1 MKGHAAYATVQ
12 SGSIEQQLEEHMPLV
27 KRLAHHLSARLPS
40 SVQIDDLLQAGMIG
54 LLEALN
60 KYDASQGAQFTTY
73 ASIRIRGAMLDEL
86 RRGDWAPRSVH
97 RKGREVMETISRLEQ
112 QGLGTSDQEVAG
124 AMGIPIEEYNKIIQD
139 SNMTSFYSIDLLEE
153 ENPGGS
159 NIEDSRNGPLE
170 MLSDVGFRDELA
182 KEIGNLPEREK
193 MMMALYYQEDL
204 NLREIGEVM
213 GVSESR
219 VSQIHGQAMLRLRAR
234 MKDWVE

>member
-1 MKGHAAYATVQ
+1 
-12 SGSIEQQLEEHMPLV
+12 MPLV

-97 RKGREVMETISRLEQ
+97 RKGREVMETINRLEQ
-112 QGLGTSDQEVAG
+112 QGLGTSDQEIAD
-124 AMGIPIEEYNKIIQD
+124 AMGIPVEEYSKIVQD
-139 SNMTSFYSIDLLEE
+139 SNMTCFYSIDLLEE
-153 ENPGGS
+153 ETPGGS
-159 NIEDSRNGPLE
+159 NIEDERDGPLE
-170 MLSDVGFRDELA
+170 MLSDIGFRGALVR
-182 KEIGNLPEREK
+182 EIGNLPEREK

>member
-12 SGSIEQQLEEHMPLV
+12 SGGIEQQLEEHMPLV

-60 KYDASQGAQFTTY
+60 KYDATQGAQFSTY

-97 RKGREVMETISRLEQ
+97 RKGREVMETINRLEQ
-112 QGLGTSDQEVAG
+112 QGLGTSDQEIAD
-124 AMGIPIEEYNKIIQD
+124 AMGISMEEYSKVVQD
-139 SNMTSFYSIDLLEE
+139 SNMTCFYSIDLLEE
-153 ENPGGS
+153 ETPGGS
-159 NIEDSRNGPLE
+159 NIEDERDGPLE
-170 MLSDVGFRDELA
+170 MLSDVGFRDALA
-182 KEIGNLPEREK
+182 REIGNLPEREK

>member
-1 MKGHAAYATVQ
+1 MKGHAAYATVHK
-12 SGSIEQQLEEHMPLV
+12 GSIEQQLEEHLPLV

-97 RKGREVMETISRLEQ
+97 RKSREAMETISRLEQ
-112 QGLGTSDQEVAG
+112 QGKDTSAQEVAG
-124 AMGIPIEEYNKIIQD
+124 EMGISMEEYSKIIQD
-139 SNMTSFYSIDLLEE
+139 SNMTGFYSIDLLDE

-159 NIEDSRNGPLE
+159 NIEDHREGPLD
-170 MLSDVGFRDELA
+170 MLSDSGFRNDLA
-182 KEIGNLPEREK
+182 HEIGRLPEREK
-193 MMMALYYQEDL
+193 MMMALYYQEGL

>member
-12 SGSIEQQLEEHMPLV
+12 SGSIEQQLEEHLPLV

-97 RKGREVMETISRLEQ
+97 RKSREAMETISRMEQ
-112 QGLGTSDQEVAG
+112 QGRSTSDQEVADE
-124 AMGIPIEEYNKIIQD
+124 MGVSIEEYNKILQD
-139 SNMTSFYSIDLLEE
+139 SNMTGFYSIDLLEE

-159 NIEDSRNGPLE
+159 NIEDERGGPLD
-170 MLSDVGFRDELA
+170 MLSDIGFRDSLA
-182 KEIGNLPEREK
+182 TEIGRLPEREK
-193 MMMALYYQEDL
+193 LMMALYYQEDL

>member
-12 SGSIEQQLEEHMPLV
+12 SGTIEQQLEEHMPLV

-73 ASIRIRGAMLDEL
+73 ASIRIRGSMLDEL

-97 RKGREVMETISRLEQ
+97 RKGREVMETINRLEQ
-112 QGLGTSDQEVAG
+112 QGMGTSDQEIAA
-124 AMGIPIEEYNKIIQD
+124 AMGVSLEEYSKIVQD
-139 SNMTSFYSIDLLEE
+139 SNMTCFYSIDLLEE
-153 ENPGGS
+153 ESPGGS
-159 NIEDSRNGPLE
+159 NIEDGRDGPLE
-170 MLSDVGFRDELA
+170 MLSDVGFRDALA
-182 KEIGNLPEREK
+182 NEIGRLPEREK

-219 VSQIHGQAMLRLRAR
+219 VSQIHGQAMLRLRAK

>member
-12 SGSIEQQLEEHMPLV
+12 SGSIEQQLEEHLPLV

-97 RKGREVMETISRLEQ
+97 RKSREAMEAINRLEQ
-112 QGLGTSDQEVAG
+112 QGKGTSDQEVADE
-124 AMGIPIEEYNKIIQD
+124 MGVTVDEYSKIIQD
-139 SNMTSFYSIDLLEE
+139 SNMTGFYSIDLLDE
-153 ENPGGS
+153 ENPGGMQL
-159 NIEDSRNGPLE
+159 EDDRFGPME
-170 MLSDVGFRDELA
+170 TLSDLGFRDELA
-182 KEIGNLPEREK
+182 KEIGRLPEREK
-193 MMMALYYQEDL
+193 LMMALYYQEDL

>member
-1 MKGHAAYATVQ
+1 VKGHAAYATVQ
-12 SGSIEQQLEEHMPLV
+12 KGGVEQQLEEHLPLV

-40 SVQIDDLLQAGMIG
+40 SVQIDDLFQAGMIG

-97 RKGREVMETISRLEQ
+97 RKSRDAMGALSRLEQ
-112 QGLGTSDQEVAG
+112 QGRGTSDQEIADE
-124 AMGIPIEEYNKIIQD
+124 MGVSVEEYSKIVRD
-139 SNMTSFYSIDLLEE
+139 SNMTCFYSIDLLDEE
-153 ENPGGS
+153 TPGGS
-159 NIEDSRNGPLE
+159 NIEDGRLGPLE
-170 MLSDVGFRDELA
+170 MLSDVGFRDTLA
-182 KEIGNLPEREK
+182 KEIGRLPDREK

-219 VSQIHGQAMLRLRAR
+219 VSQIHGQAMMRLRSR
-234 MKDWVE
+234 MKDWV